1 MKTLGLSFLVALGT
15 LIAMAIVG
23 FVFFTGGGIIFPSI
37 VAWVADSVFAFERR
51 PRHVWLHVAAIG
63 VMVAALLN
71 LYFFA
76 TPRLFPPPPGYMP
89 GGGPN
94 TYPPAHQLPPQPR

>member
-1 MKTLGLSFLVALGT
+1 MKTLALSFLVALGT
-15 LIAMAIVG
+15 LIAMAVVG

-37 VAWVADSVFAFERR
+37 VAWAAASVFAYERR

-63 VMVAALLN
+63 VMLAALLN
-71 LYFFA
+71 LYFLA
-76 TPRLFPPPPGYMP
+76 IPRLFPPPAGYMP

-94 TYPPAHQLPPQPR
+94 VYPPTHQLPPQPR